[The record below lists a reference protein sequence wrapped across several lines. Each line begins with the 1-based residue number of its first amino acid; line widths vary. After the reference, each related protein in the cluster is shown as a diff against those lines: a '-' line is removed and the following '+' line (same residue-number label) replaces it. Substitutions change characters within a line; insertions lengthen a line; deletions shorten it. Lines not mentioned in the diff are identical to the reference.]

1 MKPFLALIILS
12 IGTVPSLNIIFQ
24 DFSYSFWPLSQ
35 PDCPKI
41 TSIQVQCKTTSIQVR
56 MDFDQPFLGMVF
68 SKGHFS
74 DQNCVHQPAKSGAT
88 SIDFEI
94 QNNQCGT
101 TSSSG
106 FQSDNG
112 QPNLASSFIENTII
126 VQYDP
131 LLQMVFDQ
139 AKKIRCTWYDYYE
152 KFVTFKPLHGNI
164 KSPYKKVTVKPVE
177 IQKIEEETEDED
189 LVLDFSSGSAKVV
202 ENTATVIEELSEEEA
217 AKGFANAFSKF
228 IKLIGKVGIVKE
240 LQEAGN
246 VTIFTPFNEA
256 FDKLPTKIEDL
267 PLPTQRKIVLKH
279 FVKGFVFKK
288 NIKSGPIKTLGGKY
302 IYLARYADTDK
313 VKIFSQSEQSN
324 IKVSDIKT
332 EFGLVHLIDT
342 VLTGNTARF
351 FVKGLDF

>member
-1 MKPFLALIILS
+1 M
-12 IGTVPSLNIIFQ
+12 
-24 DFSYSFWPLSQ
+24 
-35 PDCPKI
+35 
-41 TSIQVQCKTTSIQVR
+41 
-56 MDFDQPFLGMVF
+56 
-68 SKGHFS
+68 
-74 DQNCVHQPAKSGAT
+74 
-88 SIDFEI
+88 
-94 QNNQCGT
+94 
-101 TSSSG
+101 TSSDG

-112 QPNLASSFIENTII
+112 QPNLAGTFIENTII

-131 LLQMVFDQ
+131 LFQTVFDQ
-139 AKKIRCTWYDYYE
+139 AKKIRCYDYYQ
-152 KFVTFKPLHGNI
+152 KSVTFKPLQGKI

-189 LVLDFSSGSAKVV
+189 EDLVLDFSSGSAKIV
-202 ENTATVIEELSEEEA
+202 ENTATVIEELSEEELSKA
-217 AKGFANAFSKF
+217 FANAFSKF

-279 FVKGFVFKK
+279 FVKGFLFEK
-288 NIKSGPIKTLGGKY
+288 NINSGPIKALEGKY
-302 IYLARYADTDK
+302 IYLARNTDTDE